1 MKVLAMVLPLL
12 LLSFSVHSENWV
24 YLGNNNGKIVDHHL
38 DIDSVKIYKEGF
50 AKYSTEKYISLRKKS
65 FFDIES
71 QEYQNGVRYD
81 ETVFVVDCDNNSFA
95 VIAAADYGANNE
107 KLKSAKRE
115 IDKSFLKPV
124 QTATTSEV
132 MVNLACR
139 SV

>member
-1 MKVLAMVLPLL
+1 MKVLAMVLSLL
-12 LLSFSVHSENWV
+12 FLSSSANSENWI

-38 DIDSVKIYKEGF
+38 DIDSVKIYKKGF
-50 AKYSTEKYISLRKKS
+50 AKYSTEKYVSLRKKA

-71 QEYQNGVRYD
+71 QEYQNGIRYD
-81 ETVFVVDCDNNSFA
+81 ETTFVVNCDNNSFA
-95 VIAAADYGANNE
+95 VIAAADYGSNDE
-107 KLKSAKRE
+107 KLKSAERE

-124 QTATTSEV
+124 QTGTTSEV